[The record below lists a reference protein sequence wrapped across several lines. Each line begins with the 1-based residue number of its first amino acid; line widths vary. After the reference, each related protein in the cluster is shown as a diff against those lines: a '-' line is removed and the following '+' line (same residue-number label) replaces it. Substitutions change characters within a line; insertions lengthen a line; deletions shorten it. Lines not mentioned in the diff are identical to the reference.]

1 MLAGSL
7 PARPARP
14 VADAP
19 LAALADG
26 EGLAKG
32 WLLTL
37 IADAP
42 LAVAAALPTGAL
54 ATEGPAL
61 CSAVVAALASE
72 VELDRLR
79 PGGDR
84 AALAAAAGEL
94 AGAGDPAAAL
104 QAVGALRAALWGA
117 VIDGLTRPEPE
128 LVAAL
133 AARLGLVCDVVAAA
147 ALGRPGR
154 PAADVAGAEPAPPPP
169 VRPVPPTAPAP
180 VEDPGLRLAPE
191 PGSPIEPAV
200 PVRPP
205 ALTPRVPVV
214 PADVFPSATAAP
226 EDRSE
231 PWATAVI
238 RRLGRLVA
246 DGGPCAVLVVD
257 VDEAGRLLAGDVRGD
272 AAAALERAERALRDE
287 LRPGDA
293 AVREHD
299 GRVWIIAAN
308 TGLEGARAL
317 GRRLAAAVGGAATL
331 QGAPL
336 AASIGIGVCPDD
348 GTDPAGLVA
357 HADEGVFAARAAG
370 VPLA

>member
-26 EGLAKG
+26 EALAKG
-32 WLLTL
+32 WLMTL
-37 IADAP
+37 IAEAP
-42 LAVAAALPTGAL
+42 LAAAAELPARVVAAD
-54 ATEGPAL
+54 GPAL
-61 CSAVVAALASE
+61 CSAATAALASE
-72 VELDRLR
+72 AELDRLR

-84 AALAAAAGEL
+84 AALAAALGEL
-94 AGAGDPAAAL
+94 ADAGDPAGVL
-104 QAVGALRAALWGA
+104 RAVGALRAALWSA
-117 VIDGLTRPEPE
+117 LTDALARPEPE
-128 LVAAL
+128 LVAVL
-133 AARLGLVCDVVAAA
+133 AARLGLVCDVIAAA
-147 ALGRPGR
+147 ALARSAAHAE
-154 PAADVAGAEPAPPPP
+154 PATAAAEPEPAPPPAEDHGP
-169 VRPVPPTAPAP
+169 RLSPVPGAAAT
-180 VEDPGLRLAPE
+180 V
-191 PGSPIEPAV
+191 PAV

-205 ALTPRVPVV
+205 ALTPRSSPPDSEPAV
-214 PADVFPSATAAP
+214 PADVFPSAAVAP
-226 EDRSE
+226 EDRAE

-238 RRLGRLVA
+238 RRLGSLVA
-246 DGGPCAVLVVD
+246 DGGACAVLLVD
-257 VDEAGRLLAGDVRGD
+257 VDDADRLLSGDVRGD

-317 GRRLAAAVGGAATL
+317 GHRLAGAVADAARPQGAAL
-331 QGAPL
+331 S
-336 AASIGIGVCPDD
+336 ASVGIGVHPDD
-348 GTDPAGLVA
+348 GTDPAELVA